1 MRDHIGYLH
10 SMIVTMMHDVGI
22 RVTRWWLHNVDFILL
37 LVLPLIDRNTMTNDH
52 EDTQLL
58 EIDIEADHQEL
69 ITVDESETVV
79 ADEQK
84 KKDGAAAPATREREA
99 GKSILPF
106 SRVQRI
112 IKVDKKHVDVGSSD
126 GCTGRDCPDIA
137 SYGGVHQKV
146 GRGESEG
153 RREREAV
160 DSAA

>member
-1 MRDHIGYLH
+1 
-10 SMIVTMMHDVGI
+10 MHDVGI
-22 RVTRWWLHNVDFILL
+22 RVTRWWLHNVEFILL

-84 KKDGAAAPATREREA
+84 KKDGAAAHATREREA

-112 IKVDKKHVDVGSSD
+112 IKVDKVR
-126 GCTGRDCPDIA
+126 TT
-137 SYGGVHQKV
+137 SYRPMWALSQ
-146 GRGESEG
+146 
-153 RREREAV
+153 
-160 DSAA
+160 